1 MMIVCGNHSID
12 AEKGMTVMQ
21 CLRALQVD
29 MQGVLAIQ
37 QGGRVL
43 ELTDVITR
51 NGEICPLTLAD
62 EEGRRIYERSL
73 RFVALLAFRRLMPG
87 QRVRIEYSVGGGVYL
102 HTPGHELT
110 AEDTDAIRAEMQRI
124 TEDDLPFDK
133 REWSLDDAIAYFEA
147 DGQMDKVELLKR
159 RTVPFMN
166 LYELRPSSDVKSDAG
181 CAVSLQAMTPLVG
194 QKPGLD
200 GGMHEYFYGAMAP
213 STGYVRVFGVQHLPG
228 RGIAILTA
236 DPENPAQHAAYID
249 RPKHMRV
256 FGQSEKWC
264 AILGV
269 QNAPDIHRML
279 EQKKFRAF
287 IRVNEALHD
296 KAIADIAETI
306 AEKGSRLILIA
317 GPSSSGKTTTTG
329 RLAIHLRVL
338 GLEPV
343 MISLDDY
350 YIDRDKLPREADGS
364 VDLEALH
371 TIDVAL
377 FREHMQR
384 LMDGETVEI
393 PRYSFHTGSRMEKG
407 VPLKLQPGQPVLV
420 EGIHG
425 LNPELSEGIDD
436 SLIHRIF
443 ISALTCIN
451 LDDHN
456 RIRTTDVR
464 LLRRIVR
471 DNQFRST
478 PPEETLA
485 MWQSVRRGE
494 ETWIFPHQE
503 RADSMFNTA
512 LHYELPVLGHYAYA
526 LLKAITPESPHY
538 LTARRLVKMLNYFPD
553 IPEDV
558 LEEVPPLSLLREFIG
573 GCTIEKEG

>member
-1 MMIVCGNHSID
+1 MKIICGNRTLD
-12 AEKGMTVMQ
+12 VEAGMTVMQ
-21 CLRALQVD
+21 CLRALCADVK
-29 MQGVLAIQ
+29 GVLAVQ

-43 ELTDVITR
+43 ELTDIITR
-51 NGEICPLTLAD
+51 EGEIRLLTLKD

-73 RFVALLAFRRLMPG
+73 RFVLLLAFRRVMPG
-87 QRVRIEYSVGGGVYL
+87 REVRIEYSVGGGLFL
-102 HTPGHELT
+102 HTPGHELSE
-110 AEDTDAIRAEMQRI
+110 EDVAAVEAEMRRI
-124 TEDDLPFDK
+124 VDADEAFDK
-133 REWSLDDAIAYFEA
+133 REWSLDDAIAYFEE
-147 DGQMDKVELLKR
+147 DGQPDKVELLKR
-159 RTVPFMN
+159 RTVPFFNM
-166 LYELRPSSDVKSDAG
+166 YG
-181 CAVSLQAMTPLVG
+181 C
-194 QKPGLD
+194 
-200 GGMHEYFYGAMAP
+200 GGMWEYFYGAMVP
-213 STGYVRVFGVQHLPG
+213 STGYVKTFGVQHLPG
-228 RGIAILTA
+228 RGMALLTA
-236 DPENPAQHAAYID
+236 DPEHPDQPAKYID
-249 RPKHMRV
+249 RPKHLRV
-256 FGQSEKWC
+256 FDQSAKWC

-269 QNAPDIHRML
+269 QNAPDIHEML
-279 EQKKFRAF
+279 ETKKFRAF
-287 IRVNEALHD
+287 IRINEALHD
-296 KAIADIAETI
+296 KAIADIADTI
-306 AEKGSRLILIA
+306 AEKGRRIIMIA

-338 GLEPV
+338 GMDPV

-364 VDLEALH
+364 IDLEGLH
-371 TIDVAL
+371 TIDVPL

-384 LMDGETVEI
+384 LLAGETVEI

-425 LNPELSEGIDD
+425 LNPALVEGIDD
-436 SLIHRIF
+436 SVIHRIF
-443 ISALTCIN
+443 VSALTCIN

-485 MWQSVRRGE
+485 MWPSVRKGE

-512 LHYELPVLGHYAYA
+512 LHYELPVLGHYAYG
-526 LLKAITPESPHY
+526 LLKAIPPESPHY

-553 IPEDV
+553 IPEEV

-573 GCTIEKEG
+573 GCTIEKE

>member
-1 MMIVCGNHSID
+1 MLIRCGEKTLN
-12 AEKGMTVMQ
+12 AEGGMTIMQ
-21 CLRALQVD
+21 CLRALE
-29 MQGVLAIQ
+29 METEGVLAVQ

-43 ELTDVITR
+43 ELYDIVTR
-51 NGEICPLTLAD
+51 PGELRPLTLRD

-73 RFVALLAFRRLMPG
+73 RFVTLLAFRRLMPG

-102 HTPGHELT
+102 HTPGRELT
-110 AEDTDAIRAEMQRI
+110 ADDANALYAEMQRI
-124 TEDDLPFDK
+124 IGANLPFDK
-133 REWSLDDAIAYFEA
+133 REWSLDDAIAYFEE
-147 DGQMDKVELLKR
+147 DGQPDKVELLKR
-159 RTVPFMN
+159 RTVPFFSM
-166 LYELRPSSDVKSDAG
+166 YE
-181 CAVSLQAMTPLVG
+181 C
-194 QKPGLD
+194 
-200 GGMHEYFYGAMAP
+200 GGMYEYFYGAMAP
-213 STGYVRVFGVQHLPG
+213 STGYVQAFGVQHLPG

-236 DPENPAQHAAYID
+236 DPEHPAAHAAYID
-249 RPKHMRV
+249 RPKHLRV
-256 FGQSEKWC
+256 FDQSARWC

-269 QNAPDIHRML
+269 QNAPDLHALKERRKL
-279 EQKKFRAF
+279 REF
-287 IRVNEALHD
+287 IRINEALHD
-296 KAIADIAETI
+296 KAIADIADII
-306 AEKGSRLILIA
+306 ARQEKRIILVA
-317 GPSSSGKTTTTG
+317 GPSSSGKTTFTG
-329 RLAIHLRVL
+329 RLAVHLRVL

-371 TIDVAL
+371 TIDVPL
-377 FREHMQR
+377 FRQHMQR
-384 LMDGETVEI
+384 LMQGETVEI
-393 PRYSFHTGSRMEKG
+393 PRYSFHTGSRMAKG
-407 VPLKLQPGQPVLV
+407 VPLTLAPGQPVLV

-425 LNPELSEGIDD
+425 LNPALSEGIEDRY
-436 SLIHRIF
+436 IHRVF
-443 ISALTCIN
+443 VSALTCIN

-485 MWQSVRRGE
+485 MWPSVRRGE

-512 LHYELPVLGHYAYA
+512 LHYELPVLGHYAYQ
-526 LLKAITPESPHY
+526 LLRAIPPESPHY

-553 IPEDV
+553 VSEGMLD
-558 LEEVPPLSLLREFIG
+558 EVPPLSLLREFIG
-573 GCTIEKEG
+573 GCTMEKEG

>member
-1 MMIVCGNHSID
+1 MNIFCGNRTLD
-12 AEKGMTVMQ
+12 VEAGMTVMQ
-21 CLRALQVD
+21 CLRALCADVK
-29 MQGVLAIQ
+29 GVLAVQ

-43 ELTDVITR
+43 ELTDIITR
-51 NGEICPLTLAD
+51 EGEIRLLTLQD

-73 RFVALLAFRRLMPG
+73 RFVLLLAFRRVMPG
-87 QRVRIEYSVGGGVYL
+87 REVRIEYSVGGGLFL

-110 AEDTDAIRAEMQRI
+110 EEDVAAVEDEMHRIVDADEA
-124 TEDDLPFDK
+124 FDK
-133 REWSLDDAIAYFEA
+133 REWSLDDAIAYFEE
-147 DGQMDKVELLKR
+147 DGQPDKVELLKR
-159 RTVPFMN
+159 RTVPFFNM
-166 LYELRPSSDVKSDAG
+166 YG
-181 CAVSLQAMTPLVG
+181 C
-194 QKPGLD
+194 
-200 GGMHEYFYGAMAP
+200 GGMWEYFYGAMVP
-213 STGYVRVFGVQHLPG
+213 STGYVKTFGVQHLPG
-228 RGIAILTA
+228 RGMALLTA
-236 DPENPAQHAAYID
+236 DPEHPDQPAKYID
-249 RPKHMRV
+249 RPKHLRV
-256 FGQSEKWC
+256 FDQSAKWC

-269 QNAPDIHRML
+269 QNAPDIHEML
-279 EQKKFRAF
+279 ETKKFRAF
-287 IRVNEALHD
+287 IRINEALHD
-296 KAIADIAETI
+296 KAIADIADTI
-306 AEKGSRLILIA
+306 AEKGRRIIMIA

-338 GLEPV
+338 GMDPV

-364 VDLEALH
+364 IDLEGLH
-371 TIDVAL
+371 TIDVPL

-384 LMDGETVEI
+384 LLAGETVEI

-425 LNPELSEGIDD
+425 LNPALVEGIDD
-436 SLIHRIF
+436 SVIHRIF
-443 ISALTCIN
+443 VSALTCIN

-485 MWQSVRRGE
+485 MWPSVRKGE

-512 LHYELPVLGHYAYA
+512 LHYELPVLGHYAYG
-526 LLKAITPESPHY
+526 LLKAIPPESPHY

-553 IPEDV
+553 IPEEV

-573 GCTIEKEG
+573 GCTIEKE

>member
-1 MMIVCGNHSID
+1 MKITCGNITKD
-12 AEKGMTVMQ
+12 IEKGATVMQ
-21 CLRALQVD
+21 CLRALD
-29 MQGVLAIQ
+29 ADLSGVLAVQ

-43 ELTDVITR
+43 ELTDVILR
-51 NGEICPLTLAD
+51 EGEIRPLTLRD

-87 QRVRIEYSVGGGVYL
+87 QAVRIEYSVGGGVFL
-102 HTPGHELT
+102 HTPGHDLT
-110 AEDTDAIRAEMQRI
+110 AEEVTAVEAEMRRI
-124 TEDDLPFDK
+124 VAEDLPFDK
-133 REWSLDDAIAYFEA
+133 QEWSLDDAIAYFEE
-147 DGQMDKVELLKR
+147 DGQADKVELLKR
-159 RTVPFMN
+159 RTVPFFNM
-166 LYELRPSSDVKSDAG
+166 YSCGEMS
-181 CAVSLQAMTPLVG
+181 
-194 QKPGLD
+194 
-200 GGMHEYFYGAMAP
+200 EYFYGAMVP
-213 STGYVRVFGVQHLPG
+213 STGYVKSFGVQHLPG
-228 RGIAILTA
+228 RGMALLTA
-236 DPENPAQHAAYID
+236 DPEKPGCHAVYID
-249 RPKHMRV
+249 RPKHLRV
-256 FGQSEKWC
+256 FDQSARWC
-264 AILGV
+264 SILGA

-279 EQKKFRAF
+279 ETKQFRAF

-296 KAIADIAETI
+296 KAIADIADTI
-306 AEKGSRLILIA
+306 ARKGSQLILVA
-317 GPSSSGKTTTTG
+317 GPSSSGKTTFTG

-338 GLEPV
+338 GLQPV

-350 YIDRDKLPREADGS
+350 YINRAELPREADGS

-371 TIDVAL
+371 TIDVPL
-377 FREHMQR
+377 FREHMRR
-384 LMDGETVEI
+384 LMMGETVEI
-393 PRYSFHTGSRMEKG
+393 PRYSFHTGSRLPKG
-407 VPLKLQPGQPVLV
+407 VPLKLMPGQPVLV

-425 LNPELSEGIDD
+425 LNPALVAGIDD
-436 SLIHRIF
+436 KYIHRIF
-443 ISALTCIN
+443 VSALTCLN

-485 MWQSVRRGE
+485 MWPSVRRGE

-512 LHYELPVLGHYAYA
+512 LHYELPVLGHYAYK
-526 LLKAITPESPHY
+526 LLRAIPPESPHY

-553 IPEDV
+553 VPETV

-573 GCTIEKEG
+573 GCTMEKE

>member
-1 MMIVCGNHSID
+1 MNIFCGNRTLD
-12 AEKGMTVMQ
+12 VEAGMTVMQ
-21 CLRALQVD
+21 CLRALCADVK
-29 MQGVLAIQ
+29 GVLAVQ

-51 NGEICPLTLAD
+51 EGEIRPLTLKD

-73 RFVALLAFRRLMPG
+73 RFVLLLAFRRVMPG
-87 QRVRIEYSVGGGVYL
+87 REVRIEYSVGGGLFL

-110 AEDTDAIRAEMQRI
+110 EEDVAAVEAEMRRI
-124 TEDDLPFDK
+124 VDADEAFDK
-133 REWSLDDAIAYFEA
+133 REWSLDDAIAYFEE
-147 DGQMDKVELLKR
+147 DGQPDKVELLKR
-159 RTVPFMN
+159 RTVPFFNM
-166 LYELRPSSDVKSDAG
+166 YG
-181 CAVSLQAMTPLVG
+181 C
-194 QKPGLD
+194 
-200 GGMHEYFYGAMAP
+200 GGMWEYFYGAMVP
-213 STGYVRVFGVQHLPG
+213 STGYVKTFGVQHLPG
-228 RGIAILTA
+228 RGMALLTA
-236 DPENPAQHAAYID
+236 DPEHPDQPAKYID
-249 RPKHMRV
+249 RPKHLRV
-256 FGQSEKWC
+256 FDQSAKWC

-269 QNAPDIHRML
+269 QNAPDIHEML
-279 EQKKFRAF
+279 ETKKFRAF
-287 IRVNEALHD
+287 IRINEALHD
-296 KAIADIAETI
+296 KAIADIADTI
-306 AEKGSRLILIA
+306 AEKGRRIIMIA

-338 GLEPV
+338 GMDPV

-364 VDLEALH
+364 IDLEGLH
-371 TIDVAL
+371 TIDVPL
-377 FREHMQR
+377 FREHMKR
-384 LMDGETVEI
+384 LLAGETVEI

-407 VPLKLQPGQPVLV
+407 VPLKLAPGQPVLV

-425 LNPELSEGIDD
+425 LNPALVEGIDD
-436 SLIHRIF
+436 SVIHRIF
-443 ISALTCIN
+443 VSALTCIN

-485 MWQSVRRGE
+485 MWPSVRKGE

-512 LHYELPVLGHYAYA
+512 LHYELPVLGHYAYG
-526 LLKAITPESPHY
+526 LLKAIPPESPHY

-553 IPEDV
+553 IPADV

-573 GCTIEKEG
+573 GCTIEKE

>member
-1 MMIVCGNHSID
+1 MIITCGSITKEME
-12 AEKGMTVMQ
+12 AGMTVMQ
-21 CLRALQVD
+21 CLLALSAD
-29 MQGVLAIQ
+29 TEGVLAVQ

-43 ELTDVITR
+43 ELTDIVTR
-51 NGEICPLTLAD
+51 DGELRPLTLRD

-73 RFVALLAFRRLMPG
+73 RFVMLLAFRRLMPG
-87 QRVRIEYSVGGGVYL
+87 RRVRIEYSVGGGVYL
-102 HTPGHELT
+102 HTPGRELT
-110 AEDTDAIRAEMQRI
+110 AADVAAIEAEMRAI
-124 TEDDLPFDK
+124 TEADLPFDK
-133 REWSLDDAIAYFEA
+133 REWSLDDAIAYFEE
-147 DGQMDKVELLKR
+147 DGQHDKVALLKR
-159 RTVPFMN
+159 RTVPFFN
-166 LYELRPSSDVKSDAG
+166 NYE
-181 CAVSLQAMTPLVG
+181 C
-194 QKPGLD
+194 
-200 GGMHEYFYGAMAP
+200 GGMWEYFYGAMTP
-213 STGYVRVFGVQHLPG
+213 STGYVKVFGVQHLPG
-228 RGIAILTA
+228 RGMALLTA
-236 DPENPAQHAAYID
+236 DPEDPARHAAYID
-249 RPKHMRV
+249 RPKHLRV
-256 FGQSEKWC
+256 FDQSAKWC
-264 AILGV
+264 SILGV
-269 QNAPDIHRML
+269 QNAPDIHEML
-279 EQKKFRAF
+279 EQRKFRAF
-287 IRVNEALHD
+287 IRINEALHD

-306 AEKGSRLILIA
+306 ANKGSRIILVA
-317 GPSSSGKTTTTG
+317 GPSSSGKTTFTG

-338 GLEPV
+338 GLSPV

-350 YIDRDKLPREADGS
+350 YRNRADLPREADGS

-371 TIDVAL
+371 TIDVPL

-393 PRYSFHTGSRMEKG
+393 PRYSFHTGSRKEHG
-407 VPLKLQPGQPVLV
+407 VPLKLAPGQPVLV

-425 LNPELSEGIDD
+425 LNPALVEGIDD
-436 SLIHRIF
+436 GYIHRIF
-443 ISALTCIN
+443 VSALTCLN

-485 MWQSVRRGE
+485 MWPSVRRGE
-494 ETWIFPHQE
+494 EIWIFPHQE

-526 LLKAITPESPHY
+526 LLKAIPPESPHY

-553 IPEDV
+553 IPETV

-573 GCTIEKEG
+573 GCTIEKE

>member
-1 MMIVCGNHSID
+1 MKIVCDNHTFD
-12 AEKGMTVMQ
+12 AEKGMPVMQ

-29 MQGVLAIQ
+29 MTGVLAIQ

-51 NGEICPLTLAD
+51 EGELRPLTLAD

-102 HTPGHELT
+102 HTPGRELT
-110 AEDTDAIRAEMQRI
+110 AEDVDAIRAEMQRI
-124 TEDDLPFDK
+124 TEADLPFDK
-133 REWSLDDAIAYFEA
+133 REWSLDDAIAYFEE
-147 DGQMDKVELLKR
+147 DGQPDKVELLKR
-159 RTVPFMN
+159 RPVPFIN
-166 LYELRPSSDVKSDAG
+166 LYE
-181 CAVSLQAMTPLVG
+181 C
-194 QKPGLD
+194 
-200 GGMHEYFYGAMAP
+200 GGMWDYFYGAMAP

-228 RGIAILTA
+228 RGMAILTA
-236 DPENPAQHAAYID
+236 DPEKPAQHAVYID
-249 RPKHMRV
+249 RPKHMQV

-269 QNAPDIHRML
+269 QNAPDIHKML
-279 EQKKFRAF
+279 ETKKFRAF

-296 KAIADIAETI
+296 KAIAEIAETI
-306 AEKGSRLILIA
+306 AARGSRLIMIA

-384 LMDGETVEI
+384 LMEGETVEI
-393 PRYSFHTGSRMEKG
+393 PRYSFHNGCRMEKG

-425 LNPELSEGIDD
+425 LNPALSEGIDD

-443 ISALTCIN
+443 ISALTCLN

-485 MWQSVRRGE
+485 MWPSVRRGE

-503 RADSMFNTA
+503 RADSMINTA
-512 LHYELPVLGHYAYA
+512 LHYELPVLGHFAYD

-553 IPEDV
+553 IPADV

>member
-1 MMIVCGNHSID
+1 MKIICGNRTLD
-12 AEKGMTVMQ
+12 VEAGMTVMQ
-21 CLRALQVD
+21 CLRALCADVK
-29 MQGVLAIQ
+29 GVLAVQ

-43 ELTDVITR
+43 ELTDIITR
-51 NGEICPLTLAD
+51 EGEIRPLTLKD

-73 RFVALLAFRRLMPG
+73 RFVLLLAFRRVMPG
-87 QRVRIEYSVGGGVYL
+87 REVRIEYSVGGGLFL

-110 AEDTDAIRAEMQRI
+110 EEDVAAVEAEMRRI
-124 TEDDLPFDK
+124 VDADEAFDK
-133 REWSLDDAIAYFEA
+133 REWSLDDAIAYFEE
-147 DGQMDKVELLKR
+147 DGQPDKVELLKR
-159 RTVPFMN
+159 RTVPFFNM
-166 LYELRPSSDVKSDAG
+166 YG
-181 CAVSLQAMTPLVG
+181 C
-194 QKPGLD
+194 
-200 GGMHEYFYGAMAP
+200 GGMWEYFYGAMVP
-213 STGYVRVFGVQHLPG
+213 STGYVKTFSVQHLPG
-228 RGIAILTA
+228 RGMALLTA
-236 DPENPAQHAAYID
+236 DPENPDQPAKYID
-249 RPKHMRV
+249 RPKHLRV
-256 FGQSEKWC
+256 FDQSAKWC

-269 QNAPDIHRML
+269 QNAPDIHEML
-279 EQKKFRAF
+279 ETKKFRAF
-287 IRVNEALHD
+287 IRINEALHD
-296 KAIADIAETI
+296 KAIADIADTI
-306 AEKGSRLILIA
+306 AEKGRRIIMIA

-338 GLEPV
+338 GMDPV

-364 VDLEALH
+364 IDLEGLH
-371 TIDVAL
+371 TIDVPL

-384 LMDGETVEI
+384 LLDGETVEI

-425 LNPELSEGIDD
+425 LNPALVEGIDD
-436 SLIHRIF
+436 SVIHRIF
-443 ISALTCIN
+443 VSALTCIN

-485 MWQSVRRGE
+485 MWPSVRKGE

-512 LHYELPVLGHYAYA
+512 LHYELPVLGHYAYG
-526 LLKAITPESPHY
+526 LLKAIPPESPHY

-553 IPEDV
+553 IPADV

-573 GCTIEKEG
+573 GCTIEKE

>member
-1 MMIVCGNHSID
+1 MKITCGNITKD
-12 AEKGMTVMQ
+12 IEKGATVMQ
-21 CLRALQVD
+21 CLRALD
-29 MQGVLAIQ
+29 ADLSGVLAVQ

-43 ELTDVITR
+43 ELTDVILR
-51 NGEICPLTLAD
+51 EGEIRPLTLHD

-87 QRVRIEYSVGGGVYL
+87 QAVRIEYSVGGGVFL
-102 HTPGHELT
+102 HTPGHDLT
-110 AEDTDAIRAEMQRI
+110 AEEMTAVEAEMRCI
-124 TEDDLPFDK
+124 VAEDLPFDK
-133 REWSLDDAIAYFEA
+133 QEWSLDDAIAYFEE
-147 DGQMDKVELLKR
+147 DGQADKVELLKR
-159 RTVPFMN
+159 RTVPFFNM
-166 LYELRPSSDVKSDAG
+166 YSCGEMS
-181 CAVSLQAMTPLVG
+181 
-194 QKPGLD
+194 
-200 GGMHEYFYGAMAP
+200 EYFYGAMVP
-213 STGYVRVFGVQHLPG
+213 STGYVKSFGVQHLPG
-228 RGIAILTA
+228 RGMALLTA
-236 DPENPAQHAAYID
+236 DPEKPGCHAVYID
-249 RPKHMRV
+249 RPKHLRV
-256 FGQSEKWC
+256 FDQSARWC
-264 AILGV
+264 SILGA

-279 EQKKFRAF
+279 ETKQFRAF

-296 KAIADIAETI
+296 KAIADIADTI
-306 AEKGSRLILIA
+306 ARKGSQLILVA
-317 GPSSSGKTTTTG
+317 GPSSSGKTTFTG

-338 GLEPV
+338 GLQPV

-350 YIDRDKLPREADGS
+350 YINRAELPREADGS

-371 TIDVAL
+371 TIDVPL
-377 FREHMQR
+377 FREHMRR
-384 LMDGETVEI
+384 LMAGETVEI
-393 PRYSFHTGSRMEKG
+393 PRYSFHTGSRLPKG
-407 VPLKLQPGQPVLV
+407 VPLKLMPGQPVLV

-425 LNPELSEGIDD
+425 LNPALVAGIDD
-436 SLIHRIF
+436 KYIHRIF
-443 ISALTCIN
+443 VSALTCLN

-485 MWQSVRRGE
+485 MWPSVRRGE

-512 LHYELPVLGHYAYA
+512 LHYELPVLGHYAYK
-526 LLKAITPESPHY
+526 LLRAIPPESPHY

-553 IPEDV
+553 VPETV

-573 GCTIEKEG
+573 GCTMEKE

>member
-1 MMIVCGNHSID
+1 MIITCGSITKEME
-12 AEKGMTVMQ
+12 AGMTVMQ
-21 CLRALQVD
+21 CLLALSAD
-29 MQGVLAIQ
+29 TEGVLAVQ

-43 ELTDVITR
+43 ELTDIVTR
-51 NGEICPLTLAD
+51 DDELRPLTLRD

-73 RFVALLAFRRLMPG
+73 RFVMLLAFRRLMPG

-102 HTPGHELT
+102 HTPGRELT
-110 AEDTDAIRAEMQRI
+110 AADVAAIETEMRAI
-124 TEDDLPFDK
+124 TEADLPFDK
-133 REWSLDDAIAYFEA
+133 REWSLDDAIAYFEE
-147 DGQMDKVELLKR
+147 DGQHDKVALLQR
-159 RTVPFMN
+159 RTVPFFNM
-166 LYELRPSSDVKSDAG
+166 YS
-181 CAVSLQAMTPLVG
+181 C
-194 QKPGLD
+194 
-200 GGMHEYFYGAMAP
+200 GGMSEYFYGAMAP
-213 STGYVRVFGVQHLPG
+213 STGYVKVFGVQHLPG
-228 RGIAILTA
+228 RGMALLTA
-236 DPENPAQHAAYID
+236 DPEDPARHAAYID
-249 RPKHMRV
+249 RPKHLRV
-256 FGQSEKWC
+256 FDQSAKWC
-264 AILGV
+264 SILGV
-269 QNAPDIHRML
+269 QNAPDIHEML
-279 EQKKFRAF
+279 EQRKFRAF
-287 IRVNEALHD
+287 IRINEALHD
-296 KAIADIAETI
+296 KAIADIVETI
-306 AEKGSRLILIA
+306 ANKGSRIILVA
-317 GPSSSGKTTTTG
+317 GPSSSGKTTFTG

-338 GLEPV
+338 GLSPV

-350 YIDRDKLPREADGS
+350 YRNRADLPREADGS

-371 TIDVAL
+371 TIDVPL

-407 VPLKLQPGQPVLV
+407 VPLKLSPGQPVLV

-425 LNPELSEGIDD
+425 LNPALVEGIDD
-436 SLIHRIF
+436 GYIHRIF
-443 ISALTCIN
+443 VSALTCLN

-485 MWQSVRRGE
+485 MWPSVRRGE

-526 LLKAITPESPHY
+526 LLKAIPPESPHY

-553 IPEDV
+553 IPETV

-573 GCTIEKEG
+573 GCTIEKE

>member
-1 MMIVCGNHSID
+1 MQILCGNKRMETETGVS
-12 AEKGMTVMQ
+12 VMQ
-21 CLRALQVD
+21 CLRGFDVD
-29 MQGVLAIQ
+29 MTGVLAVQ

-51 NGEICPLTLAD
+51 EGEIRPLTLQD

-73 RFVALLAFRRLMPG
+73 RFVAVLAFRRLMPG
-87 QRVRIEYSVGGGVYL
+87 QQVRIEYSVGGGVFL
-102 HTPGHELT
+102 HTPGRELT
-110 AEDTDAIRAEMQRI
+110 AEDAEAIRGEMQII
-124 TEDDLPFDK
+124 TEANLPFDK
-133 REWSLDDAIAYFEA
+133 REWSLDDAIAYFEE
-147 DGQMDKVELLKR
+147 DGQPDKVELLKR
-159 RTVPFMN
+159 RPVPFIN
-166 LYELRPSSDVKSDAG
+166 LYECGDMWD
-181 CAVSLQAMTPLVG
+181 
-194 QKPGLD
+194 
-200 GGMHEYFYGAMAP
+200 YFYGAMVP

-236 DPENPAQHAAYID
+236 DPENPARHAAYID
-249 RPKHMRV
+249 RPKHLSV
-256 FGQSEKWC
+256 FDQSAKWC

-269 QNAPDIHRML
+269 QNAPDIHKML
-279 EQKKFRAF
+279 ETKKFRAF

-296 KAIADIAETI
+296 KAIADIADVI
-306 AEKGSRLILIA
+306 AEKGHRIIMIA

-329 RLAIHLRVL
+329 RLAVHLRVH

-350 YIDRDKLPREADGS
+350 YRNRSELPVEPDGS
-364 VDLEALH
+364 IDLEGLH
-371 TIDVAL
+371 TIDVPL

-384 LMDGETVEI
+384 LLKGETVEI
-393 PRYSFHTGSRMEKG
+393 PRYSFHTGSRMEHG
-407 VPLKLQPGQPVLV
+407 VPLTLAPGQPVLV

-425 LNPELSEGIDD
+425 LNPALVEGIND
-436 SLIHRIF
+436 SVIHRIF
-443 ISALTCIN
+443 VSALTCIN

-485 MWQSVRRGE
+485 MWPSVRKGE
-494 ETWIFPHQE
+494 ETWVFPHQE

-526 LLKAITPESPHY
+526 LLKAIPPESPHY

-553 IPEDV
+553 VSEEV
-558 LEEVPPLSLLREFIG
+558 LDEVPPLSLLREFIG
-573 GCTIEKEG
+573 GCTLEEK

>member
-1 MMIVCGNHSID
+1 MIITCGSITKELE
-12 AEKGMTVMQ
+12 AGMSVMQ
-21 CLRALQVD
+21 CLLALSAD
-29 MQGVLAIQ
+29 TAGVLAVQ

-43 ELTDVITR
+43 ELTDVLTR
-51 NGEICPLTLAD
+51 DGEIRPLTLQD

-73 RFVALLAFRRLMPG
+73 RFVLLLAFRRVMSD
-87 QRVRIEYSVGGGVYL
+87 QRVRIEYSVGGGLFL
-102 HTPGHELT
+102 HTPGRELS
-110 AEDTDAIRAEMQRI
+110 AADADAIRAEMHRI
-124 TEDDLPFDK
+124 VDSDLPFDK

-147 DGQMDKVELLKR
+147 DGQTDKVALLKR
-159 RTVPFMN
+159 RPVPFFNM
-166 LYELRPSSDVKSDAG
+166 YQCGD
-181 CAVSLQAMTPLVG
+181 
-194 QKPGLD
+194 
-200 GGMHEYFYGAMAP
+200 MHEYFYGAMAP
-213 STGYVRVFGVQHLPG
+213 STGYVRSFGVQHMPG
-228 RGIAILTA
+228 RGLAILTA
-236 DPENPAQHAAYID
+236 DPENPGQHLAYID
-249 RPKHMRV
+249 RPKHLRV
-256 FGQSEKWC
+256 FDQSARWC

-269 QNAPDIHRML
+269 QNAPDIHELL
-279 EQKKFRAF
+279 ENKQLRAF

-296 KAIADIAETI
+296 KAIADIADTI
-306 AEKGSRLILIA
+306 AQKGRRIIMIA

-329 RLAIHLRVL
+329 RLAVHLRVL
-338 GLEPV
+338 GLQPV

-350 YIDRDKLPREADGS
+350 YRNRADLPREADGS
-364 VDLEALH
+364 IDLEALH
-371 TIDVAL
+371 TIDVPL

-384 LMDGETVEI
+384 LLNGETVEI

-407 VPLKLQPGQPVLV
+407 VPLTLKSGQPVLV

-425 LNPELSEGIDD
+425 LNPALVEGIDD
-436 SLIHRIF
+436 SVIHRIF
-443 ISALTCIN
+443 VSALTCIN

-485 MWQSVRRGE
+485 MWPSVRRGE

-512 LHYELPVLGHYAYA
+512 LHYELPVLGHYAYR
-526 LLKAITPESPHY
+526 LLKAIPPESPHY

-553 IPEDV
+553 VPEDV
-558 LEEVPPLSLLREFIG
+558 LDEVPPLSLLREFVG
-573 GCTIEKEG
+573 GCTIDKE

>member
-1 MMIVCGNHSID
+1 MKITCGNITKD
-12 AEKGMTVMQ
+12 IEKGATVMQ
-21 CLRALQVD
+21 CLRALDAD
-29 MQGVLAIQ
+29 MSGVLAVQ

-43 ELTDVITR
+43 ELTDVILR
-51 NGEICPLTLAD
+51 EGEIRPLTLRD

-87 QRVRIEYSVGGGVYL
+87 QAVRIEYSVGGGVFL

-110 AEDTDAIRAEMQRI
+110 EEEVTAVEAEMRCI
-124 TEDDLPFDK
+124 VAEDLPFDK
-133 REWSLDDAIAYFEA
+133 QEWSLDDAIAYFEE
-147 DGQMDKVELLKR
+147 DGQADKVELLKR
-159 RTVPFMN
+159 RTVPFFNM
-166 LYELRPSSDVKSDAG
+166 YSCGEMS
-181 CAVSLQAMTPLVG
+181 
-194 QKPGLD
+194 
-200 GGMHEYFYGAMAP
+200 EYFYGAMVP
-213 STGYVRVFGVQHLPG
+213 STGYVKSFGVQHLPG
-228 RGIAILTA
+228 RGMALLTA
-236 DPENPAQHAAYID
+236 DPEKPGCHAVYID
-249 RPKHMRV
+249 RPKHLRV
-256 FGQSEKWC
+256 FDQSARWC
-264 AILGV
+264 SILGA

-279 EQKKFRAF
+279 ETKQFRAF

-296 KAIADIAETI
+296 KAIADIADTI
-306 AEKGSRLILIA
+306 ARKGSQLILVA
-317 GPSSSGKTTTTG
+317 GPSSSGKTTFTG

-338 GLEPV
+338 GLQPV

-350 YIDRDKLPREADGS
+350 YINRAELPREADGS

-371 TIDVAL
+371 TIDVPL

-384 LMDGETVEI
+384 LMAGETVEI
-393 PRYSFHTGSRMEKG
+393 PRYSFHTGSRLPKG
-407 VPLKLQPGQPVLV
+407 VPLRLAPGQPVLV

-425 LNPELSEGIDD
+425 LNPALVAGIDD
-436 SLIHRIF
+436 KYIHRIF
-443 ISALTCIN
+443 VSALTCLN

-478 PPEETLA
+478 PPEETLS
-485 MWQSVRRGE
+485 MWPSVRRGE

-512 LHYELPVLGHYAYA
+512 LHYELPVLGHYAYK
-526 LLKAITPESPHY
+526 LLRAIPPESPHY

-553 IPEDV
+553 VPETV

-573 GCTIEKEG
+573 GSTMEKE

>member
-1 MMIVCGNHSID
+1 MNICCGKKSLD
-12 AEKGMTVMQ
+12 VERGMPVMQ
-21 CLRALQVD
+21 CLRALEAD
-29 MQGVLAIQ
+29 MTGVLAIR

-51 NGEICPLTLAD
+51 EGEISPLTLQD

-102 HTPGHELT
+102 HTPGRELT
-110 AEDTDAIRAEMQRI
+110 AEDVSAIHAEMQRI
-124 TEDDLPFDK
+124 AAADLPFDK
-133 REWSLDDAIAYFEA
+133 REWSLDDAIAYFEQ
-147 DGQMDKVELLKR
+147 DGQIDKVELLRR

-166 LYELRPSSDVKSDAG
+166 LYE
-181 CAVSLQAMTPLVG
+181 C
-194 QKPGLD
+194 

-228 RGIAILTA
+228 RGMAILTP
-236 DPENPAQHAAYID
+236 DPENPVRHAAYID

-256 FGQSEKWC
+256 FDQSEKWC

-279 EQKKFRAF
+279 EEKKFRAF

-296 KAIADIAETI
+296 KAIADIAGTI

-350 YIDRDKLPREADGS
+350 YIDRHKLPKEADGS

-393 PRYSFHTGSRMEKG
+393 PRYSFHTGCRMEKG
-407 VPLKLQPGQPVLV
+407 VPLKLAPGQPVLV

-425 LNPELSEGIDD
+425 LNPALSEGIDD

-443 ISALTCIN
+443 VSALTCLN

-485 MWQSVRRGE
+485 MWPSVRRGE

-503 RADSMFNTA
+503 RADSMLNTA
-512 LHYELPVLGHYAYA
+512 LHYELPVLGHYAYD
-526 LLKAITPESPHY
+526 LLKAIPPESPHY

-553 IPEDV
+553 IPEGV

>member
-1 MMIVCGNHSID
+1 MKIRCGNKELN
-12 AEKGMTVMQ
+12 AEAGMTVMQ
-21 CLRALQVD
+21 CLLALSAD
-29 MQGVLAIQ
+29 TEGVLAVQ

-43 ELTDVITR
+43 ELTDIVTR
-51 NGEICPLTLAD
+51 DGELHPLTLRD

-73 RFVALLAFRRLMPG
+73 RFVLLLAFRRLMPG

-102 HTPGHELT
+102 HTPGRELT
-110 AEDTDAIRAEMQRI
+110 AADVAAIEAEMRAI
-124 TEDDLPFDK
+124 TEADLPFDK
-133 REWSLDDAIAYFEA
+133 REWSLDDAIAYFEE
-147 DGQMDKVELLKR
+147 DGQHDKVALLKR
-159 RTVPFMN
+159 RTVPFFN
-166 LYELRPSSDVKSDAG
+166 NYE
-181 CAVSLQAMTPLVG
+181 C
-194 QKPGLD
+194 
-200 GGMHEYFYGAMAP
+200 GGMWEYFYGAMAP
-213 STGYVRVFGVQHLPG
+213 STGYVKVFGVQHLPG
-228 RGIAILTA
+228 RGMALLTA
-236 DPENPAQHAAYID
+236 DPDDPARHAAYID
-249 RPKHMRV
+249 RPKHLRV
-256 FGQSEKWC
+256 FDQSAKWC
-264 AILGV
+264 SILGV
-269 QNAPDIHRML
+269 QNAPDIHEML
-279 EQKKFRAF
+279 EQRKFRAF

-306 AEKGSRLILIA
+306 ANKGSRIILVA
-317 GPSSSGKTTTTG
+317 GPSSSGKTTFTG

-338 GLEPV
+338 GLSPV

-350 YIDRDKLPREADGS
+350 YRNRADLPREADGS

-371 TIDVAL
+371 TIDVPL

-393 PRYSFHTGSRMEKG
+393 PRYSFHTGSRKEHG
-407 VPLKLQPGQPVLV
+407 VPLKLALGQPVLV

-425 LNPELSEGIDD
+425 LNPALVEGIDD
-436 SLIHRIF
+436 SYIHRIF
-443 ISALTCIN
+443 VSALTCLN

-485 MWQSVRRGE
+485 MWPSVRRGE
-494 ETWIFPHQE
+494 ENWIFPHQE

-526 LLKAITPESPHY
+526 LLKAIPPESPHY

-553 IPEDV
+553 IPETV

-573 GCTIEKEG
+573 GCTIEKEE

>member
-1 MMIVCGNHSID
+1 MLIKCGNNSID
-12 AEKGMTVMQ
+12 MEAGMTVMQ
-21 CLRALQVD
+21 GLLALCAQTE
-29 MQGVLAIQ
+29 GVLAVQ
-37 QGGRVL
+37 QQGRVL
-43 ELTDVITR
+43 ELYDTVTR
-51 NGEICPLTLAD
+51 PGELRPLTLAD

-73 RFVALLAFRRLMPG
+73 RFVALLALRRLMPG
-87 QRVRIEYSVGGGVYL
+87 RRVRIEYSVGGGVFL
-102 HTPGHELT
+102 HTPGVELT
-110 AEDTDAIRAEMQRI
+110 EQDAQAIEAEMRQI
-124 TEDDLPFDK
+124 TEANLPFDK
-133 REWSLDDAIAYFEA
+133 REWSLDDAIAYFDE
-147 DGQMDKVELLKR
+147 DGQEDKVALLMR
-159 RTVPFMN
+159 RTVPFFNM
-166 LYELRPSSDVKSDAG
+166 YECGD
-181 CAVSLQAMTPLVG
+181 MW
-194 QKPGLD
+194 
-200 GGMHEYFYGAMAP
+200 EYFYGAMAP

-236 DPENPAQHAAYID
+236 NPEKPDEHAAYID
-249 RPKHMRV
+249 RPKHLSV
-256 FGQSEKWC
+256 FDQSARWC

-269 QNAPDIHRML
+269 QNAPDLHGML
-279 EQKKFRAF
+279 EAKRLRAF

-296 KAIADIAETI
+296 KAIADIADVI
-306 AEKGSRLILIA
+306 AQRKRRIILVA
-317 GPSSSGKTTTTG
+317 GPSSSGKTTFTG

-350 YIDRDKLPREADGS
+350 YRNRSELPVEADGS

-371 TIDVAL
+371 TIDVPL

-384 LMDGETVEI
+384 LMDGDTVEI
-393 PRYSFHTGSRMEKG
+393 PRYSFHTGSRKEKG

-425 LNPELSEGIDD
+425 LNPALVEGIDD
-436 SLIHRIF
+436 ALIHRIF
-443 ISALTCIN
+443 VSALTCIN

-485 MWQSVRRGE
+485 MWPSVRRGE

-512 LHYELPVLGHYAYA
+512 LHYELPVLGHYAYQ
-526 LLKAITPESPHY
+526 LLRAIPPESPHY

-553 IPEDV
+553 ISESILD
-558 LEEVPPLSLLREFIG
+558 EVPPLSLLREFIG
-573 GCTIEKEG
+573 GCTIDKEG

>member
-1 MMIVCGNHSID
+1 MQILCGNKRMETETGVS
-12 AEKGMTVMQ
+12 VMQ
-21 CLRALQVD
+21 CLRGFDVD
-29 MQGVLAIQ
+29 MTGVLAVQ

-51 NGEICPLTLAD
+51 EGEIRPLTLQD

-73 RFVALLAFRRLMPG
+73 RFVAVLAFRRLMPG
-87 QRVRIEYSVGGGVYL
+87 QQVRIEYSVGGGVFL
-102 HTPGHELT
+102 HTPGRELT
-110 AEDTDAIRAEMQRI
+110 AEDAEAIRGEMQII
-124 TEDDLPFDK
+124 TEANLPFDK
-133 REWSLDDAIAYFEA
+133 REWSLDDAIAYFEE
-147 DGQMDKVELLKR
+147 DGQPDKVELLKR
-159 RTVPFMN
+159 RPVPFIN
-166 LYELRPSSDVKSDAG
+166 LYECGDMWD
-181 CAVSLQAMTPLVG
+181 
-194 QKPGLD
+194 
-200 GGMHEYFYGAMAP
+200 YFYGAMVP

-236 DPENPAQHAAYID
+236 DPENPARHAAYID
-249 RPKHMRV
+249 RPKHLSV
-256 FGQSEKWC
+256 FDQSAKWC

-269 QNAPDIHRML
+269 QNAPDIHKML
-279 EQKKFRAF
+279 ETKKFRAF

-296 KAIADIAETI
+296 KAIADIADVI
-306 AEKGSRLILIA
+306 AEKGHRIIMIA

-329 RLAIHLRVL
+329 RLAVHLRVH

-350 YIDRDKLPREADGS
+350 YRNRSELPVEPDGS
-364 VDLEALH
+364 IDLEGLH
-371 TIDVAL
+371 TIDVPL

-384 LMDGETVEI
+384 LLKGETVEI
-393 PRYSFHTGSRMEKG
+393 PRYSFHTGSRMEHG
-407 VPLKLQPGQPVLV
+407 VPLTLAPGQPVLV

-425 LNPELSEGIDD
+425 LNPALVEGIND
-436 SLIHRIF
+436 SVIHRIF
-443 ISALTCIN
+443 VSALTCIN

-485 MWQSVRRGE
+485 MWPSVRKGE
-494 ETWIFPHQE
+494 ETWVFPHQE

-526 LLKAITPESPHY
+526 LLKAIPPESPHY

-553 IPEDV
+553 VSEEV
-558 LEEVPPLSLLREFIG
+558 LDEVPPLSLLREFIG
-573 GCTIEKEG
+573 GCTIDKE